1 MKRILKTSSKAA
13 WQRPKNLQN
22 MRKRVNNDNRR
33 IQYDRYGKYCL
44 AAERIGIQIPKRH
57 LKDLDAA
64 VIWLGKQ
71 PDIWWE
77 VRQEAARLF
86 PDVFKGFHNQ
96 ER

>member
-1 MKRILKTSSKAA
+1 
-13 WQRPKNLQN
+13 

-71 PDIWWE
+71 PNIWWE

-86 PDVFKGFHNQ
+86 PDVFQDFHNQ
-96 ER
+96 EQGNQTH